1 MTNWHGK
8 RDGNLIVLCFNLIYF
23 VILPAG
29 IQFIGRRK
37 TVYLTKFRVINRT
50 DITTD
55 KPV

>member
-8 RDGNLIVLCFNLIYF
+8 RDGNLIVFCFNLIYF

>member
-23 VILPAG
+23 VIFPAG
-29 IQFIGRRK
+29 IQFIGRKR
-37 TVYLTKFRVINRT
+37 LFILLSFGVINRT

-55 KPV
+55 KV